1 MCNNADSKSKSSN
14 EGCGANNGRVHYRG
28 KAMNGGG
35 RDRTPNSR
43 LPAATTA
50 TLLKF
55 CGIGGAVNSSVDMA
69 DNCQE
74 DTPILNS
81 FVINE
86 GGLEDE
92 VKTAEEAGSEL
103 RDGRSC

>member
-1 MCNNADSKSKSSN
+1 
-14 EGCGANNGRVHYRG
+14 
-28 KAMNGGG
+28 
-35 RDRTPNSR
+35 
-43 LPAATTA
+43 
-50 TLLKF
+50 
-55 CGIGGAVNSSVDMA
+55 MA

>member
-1 MCNNADSKSKSSN
+1 MSSRFVQQLVEADTLARARCAARPRTPSGML
-14 EGCGANNGRVHYRG
+14 GCGL
-28 KAMNGGG
+28 
-35 RDRTPNSR
+35 T
-43 LPAATTA
+43 
-50 TLLKF
+50 
-55 CGIGGAVNSSVDMA
+55 SVDMA

-92 VKTAEEAGSEL
+92 VKTTEEAGSEL